1 MTDDYMCPF
10 CVTPWKCNG
19 PHIEPEDM
27 AEFEAYSLSQYNLGF
42 RDGLN
47 VNGDALK
54 QEYANGKSHGLLEGW
69 SNGFEEGYIAAIDA
83 AEAAVAELTLTGGWT
98 TPDGVIEEVDKIKA
112 IAAIRALKEKP

>member
-1 MTDDYMCPF
+1 MSDEYMCPF

-42 RDGLN
+42 RDGLD
-47 VNGDALK
+47 GDALE

-69 SNGFEEGYIAAIDA
+69 SNGFEEGYIAALDA
-83 AEAAVAELTLTGGWT
+83 AAAAVQKATQNERWCCGCHE
-98 TPDGVIEEVDKIKA
+98 DIEIVL
-112 IAAIRALKEKP
+112 AAIRALKEKP